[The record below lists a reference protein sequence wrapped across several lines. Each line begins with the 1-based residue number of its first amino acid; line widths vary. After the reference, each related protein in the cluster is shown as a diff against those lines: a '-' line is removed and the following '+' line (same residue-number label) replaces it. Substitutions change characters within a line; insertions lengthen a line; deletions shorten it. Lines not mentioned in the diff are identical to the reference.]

1 MAEQKGKSGD
11 QPLQPIIVIKKVVGH
26 GHHGG
31 AWKVAYADF
40 VTSMMSLFIVL
51 WIVNQDQAVKE
62 AVAGYFRDPGAF
74 SASGAGGPLGGQSI
88 LPDAGQG
95 IMEGMQEQAKRL
107 LEEAAE
113 ELREQLSGM
122 EHFEQIMKQIE
133 IKMTDSGLNIQMVE
147 MSNSL
152 FFDVGSAHLSASAE
166 EVLKVLARQL
176 SKLPNKLAIEG
187 HTDSRPYPGGADYTN
202 WELSAERANSARRF
216 MIAHGLPAGQ
226 VAEVSGYADT
236 RLRHPEDPAD
246 VGNRRISITVLYQ
259 DGQMPWTSDGSEAD
273 PAGGEERP
281 HSQNTGTPSP
291 TISSPGHE

>member
-1 MAEQKGKSGD
+1 MAEQKGKGGD

-74 SASGAGGPLGGQSI
+74 SAAGSGGPLGGQTI
-88 LPDAGQG
+88 LPESGQG
-95 IMEGMQEQAKRL
+95 IMEGMQEEAKRL
-107 LEEAAE
+107 LEEAAA

-122 EHFEQIMKQIE
+122 EHFEQIMKQVE

-152 FFDVGSAHLSASAE
+152 FFDVGSANLSAAAE
-166 EVLKVLARQL
+166 EVLQVLARQL
-176 SKLPNKLAIEG
+176 SKLPNKLVIEG
-187 HTDSRPYPGGADYTN
+187 HTDSRPYPAGAGYSN
-202 WELSAERANSARRF
+202 WELSTERANCARRY
-216 MIAHGLPAGQ
+216 MINHGLPGEQ

-259 DGQMPWTSDGSEAD
+259 DGQMPWSSGGAEAAPGSGD
-273 PAGGEERP
+273 SLPQ
-281 HSQNTGTPSP
+281 SQNTGTPSP
-291 TISSPGHE
+291 TMISPGHE

>member
-1 MAEQKGKSGD
+1 MAEQKGKGGD

-40 VTSMMSLFIVL
+40 ITSMMSLFIVL

-74 SASGAGGPLGGQSI
+74 SAAGAGGPLGGQTI
-88 LPDAGQG
+88 LPETGQG
-95 IMEGMQEQAKRL
+95 IMEGMKAEAKRL
-107 LEEAAE
+107 LEEAAT
-113 ELREQLSGM
+113 ELREQLAGV
-122 EHFEQIMKQIE
+122 EHFEQIMKQVE

-152 FFDVGSAHLSASAE
+152 FFDVGSANLSSAAE
-166 EVLKVLARQL
+166 AVLQVLARQL
-176 SKLPNKLAIEG
+176 AKLPNKLVIEG
-187 HTDSRPYPGGADYTN
+187 HTDSRPYPAGAGYSN
-202 WELSAERANSARRF
+202 WELSTERANCARRY
-216 MIAHGLPAGQ
+216 MINHGLPGEQ

-259 DGQMPWTSDGSEAD
+259 DGQMPWSSDGG
-273 PAGGEERP
+273 AGEPGSGDNLP
-281 HSQNTGTPSP
+281 QSQNTGTPSP
-291 TISSPGHE
+291 TMISPGHE

>member
-11 QPLQPIIVIKKVVGH
+11 QPLQPIIVVKKVVGH

-187 HTDSRPYPGGADYTN
+187 HTDSRPYPGGAEYTN

-259 DGQMPWTSDGSEAD
+259 DGQMPWSSDGSAAD
-273 PAGGEERP
+273 SAGGEERP

>member
-88 LPDAGQG
+88 LPETGQG

-107 LEEAAE
+107 LEEAAD

-152 FFDVGSAHLSASAE
+152 FFDVGSANLSAAAE
-166 EVLKVLARQL
+166 EVLQVLARQL
-176 SKLPNKLAIEG
+176 SKLPNKLVIEG
-187 HTDSRPYPGGADYTN
+187 HTDSRPYPAGAGYSN
-202 WELSAERANSARRF
+202 WELSTERANCARRY
-216 MIAHGLPAGQ
+216 MINHGLPGEQ

-236 RLRHPEDPAD
+236 RLRHPDNPAD

-259 DGQMPWTSDGSEAD
+259 DGQMPWTSDGSEAA

>member
-11 QPLQPIIVIKKVVGH
+11 QPLQPIIVVKKVVGH

-74 SASGAGGPLGGQSI
+74 SASGDGGPLGGQSI
-88 LPDAGQG
+88 LPETGQG

-107 LEEAAE
+107 LEEAAG
-113 ELREQLSGM
+113 ELREQLAGM

-176 SKLPNKLAIEG
+176 SKLPNKLSIEG
-187 HTDSRPYPGGADYTN
+187 HTDSRPYPGGAEYTN

-259 DGQMPWTSDGSEAD
+259 DGQMPWSSEGAGATGGDGED
-273 PAGGEERP
+273 RP